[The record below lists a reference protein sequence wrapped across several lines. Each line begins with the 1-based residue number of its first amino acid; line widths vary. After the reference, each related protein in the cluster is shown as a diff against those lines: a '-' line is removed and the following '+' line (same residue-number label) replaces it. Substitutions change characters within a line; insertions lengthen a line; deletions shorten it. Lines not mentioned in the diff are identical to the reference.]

1 MSIHHPKLVQSSK
14 RFKDNQSIKYKVDNS
29 EKRISK
35 KSIDRQDKKNTSEI
49 KYDYKNGN
57 YYYNDEDYSKEYP
70 YQRLEYL
77 NANDKKYKYNIDSNS
92 SHLTIENEDGIIK
105 YIPEKINYNYT
116 NFNTISNQK
125 VNNFYEIGSHKN
137 TEYFDDNNSEDSINN
152 IFYEND
158 NEECQNKIRKNKS
171 ARKKYYFNQFQE
183 NIHFYLEPSTK
194 QTKKNSLNIINKVHD
209 INLSSDKNLKIRVNK
224 KKLHKCGNNTTTNN
238 TFNNNIYYINPINV
252 KNNSSKKKD
261 KVSLINITKNKR
273 NNNNRKSL
281 THKTIEIQKIKYEMD
296 YFKMNNIDK
305 SKADIYIKAAILI
318 QSALRGYLV
327 KIKLYNNINLYVCCK
342 RGIDI
347 LQDLLLNC
355 INGFWKKLKKKQ
367 SKDSLKAT
375 PFSIR
380 AKYKL
385 KASKIKDSILNF
397 HKETSDSFNII
408 NRNTKRELKEKKLK
422 SILKDVIRENN
433 ELKNRLIDNRN
444 IEIRIKSL
452 INENKK
458 NQNINAII
466 MKDNMNL
473 AKKLKDFQDYRNHRL
488 FIENQYS
495 IGLNQMEQMQMQ
507 ELNKNNE
514 IILKRLQ
521 IIILRKL
528 MYKKNIRDYILM
540 NNYFKIYRNI
550 VQKMKN
556 KDKEENMKKEIHMK
570 NLVNIIDKKINV
582 LKVKNFWKIY
592 YNGLALERE
601 DEIIENKKKEK
612 LKKLIDIQEKRNKI
626 ILSKMFFKYVLI
638 NTKCR
643 NEEKKNKIVK
653 EEEQE
658 RENLK
663 EKIMKKLLLKQE
675 KNIKLIFGVVLEK
688 WNLKSKIIGMKNAAK
703 DKKKKRRQKKK
714 NLRLLYKNGYGLGG
728 SNSINHQYCNNFC
741 KNIHEFSYNISNG
754 QFNKE
759 SNLNESG
766 RNLQTNKS
774 SSNIKNK
781 NKEKNKGIK
790 KIMKKSI
797 NKRRSYNDQNKNFNN
812 EKENVNNNEES
823 DEDSGDSFDL
833 DNNSDC

>member
-1 MSIHHPKLVQSSK
+1 
-14 RFKDNQSIKYKVDNS
+14 
-29 EKRISK
+29 
-35 KSIDRQDKKNTSEI
+35 
-49 KYDYKNGN
+49 
-57 YYYNDEDYSKEYP
+57 
-70 YQRLEYL
+70 
-77 NANDKKYKYNIDSNS
+77 
-92 SHLTIENEDGIIK
+92 
-105 YIPEKINYNYT
+105 
-116 NFNTISNQK
+116 
-125 VNNFYEIGSHKN
+125 
-137 TEYFDDNNSEDSINN
+137 
-152 IFYEND
+152 
-158 NEECQNKIRKNKS
+158 
-171 ARKKYYFNQFQE
+171 
-183 NIHFYLEPSTK
+183 
-194 QTKKNSLNIINKVHD
+194 
-209 INLSSDKNLKIRVNK
+209 
-224 KKLHKCGNNTTTNN
+224 
-238 TFNNNIYYINPINV
+238 
-252 KNNSSKKKD
+252 
-261 KVSLINITKNKR
+261 
-273 NNNNRKSL
+273 
-281 THKTIEIQKIKYEMD
+281 
-296 YFKMNNIDK
+296 
-305 SKADIYIKAAILI
+305 
-318 QSALRGYLV
+318 
-327 KIKLYNNINLYVCCK
+327 
-342 RGIDI
+342 
-347 LQDLLLNC
+347 
-355 INGFWKKLKKKQ
+355 
-367 SKDSLKAT
+367 
-375 PFSIR
+375 
-380 AKYKL
+380 
-385 KASKIKDSILNF
+385 
-397 HKETSDSFNII
+397 
-408 NRNTKRELKEKKLK
+408 
-422 SILKDVIRENN
+422 
-433 ELKNRLIDNRN
+433 
-444 IEIRIKSL
+444 
-452 INENKK
+452 
-458 NQNINAII
+458 

-556 KDKEENMKKEIHMK
+556 KDKEENMKKEMHMK